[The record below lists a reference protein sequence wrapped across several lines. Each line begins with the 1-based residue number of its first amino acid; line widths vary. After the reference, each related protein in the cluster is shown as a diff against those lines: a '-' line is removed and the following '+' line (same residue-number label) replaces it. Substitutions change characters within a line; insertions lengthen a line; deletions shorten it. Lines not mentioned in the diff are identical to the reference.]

1 MKLDFIPLDKL
12 TVAKTNMRGRCR
24 TPDVSDILPTIR
36 ARGILVPLLVRKH
49 GEGEGFEIVAGR
61 RRYTAASKVA
71 AEGGPDRPAP
81 CAILEGGDDADAIEA
96 SMIENL
102 ARIDPDEVSQWE
114 SFVKLAKAGRSTE
127 EIADAFAFE
136 IATVR
141 RILALGALLPRIRTL
156 YRAGAVDPATV
167 RHLTLASK
175 SQQRA
180 WLALRE
186 DPDAYCP
193 TGHQLKAWLFGGNA
207 VPARHAL
214 FDVEGCDLALVS
226 DLFGEE
232 CFFADSDAF
241 WTLQTEA
248 IAARK
253 KAYLDAGWSDV
264 VVMAR
269 GDWFRSWQHADA
281 PKRKGGR
288 IYVEVRDSG
297 EVNFHEGYLTT
308 REAEARA
315 RGEQSDAPAEKPQR
329 PEVTRAMN
337 DYIGLHRHA
346 AVRADLL
353 RHSGT
358 ALRAMVAHVIAG
370 AGHYRVEVEARR
382 APKPEIAESAET
394 ASAEAAF
401 DVQRRAVLAV
411 LGFDPDVPTVTGS
424 GYDRP
429 AFASVFAR
437 LLELPDA
444 VVLDVVAVVMGETL
458 AVGSEAIEAIG
469 LQIDTDMRR
478 HWQADETFLGLIRDR
493 EVLRAI
499 VADIAGDAVADA
511 NAGGTAKALKAI
523 IADHLQGTNG
533 RAQVEAW
540 VPRWMAFPPAAY
552 TERGG
557 AASVEAQAR
566 ALADI
571 RDAEGVRTARCAS
584 AASDPGAASG
594 RRPQEA
600 ADGARPD
607 SAPEPARRTKTGT
620 KREALVDR
628 RRVDEPPAEADPQPL
643 AA

>member
-12 TVAKTNMRGRCR
+12 TVAKTNMRSMRR
-24 TPDVSDILPTIR
+24 APDVSDILPTIR

-49 GEGEGFEIVAGR
+49 RDGEGFEIVAGR

-114 SFVKLAKAGRSTE
+114 SFVKLAKAGRSIE

-136 IATVR
+136 TATVR

-156 YRAGAVDPATV
+156 YRAGEIDPATV

-193 TGHQLKAWLFGGNA
+193 TGHQLKAWLFGGTA
-207 VPARHAL
+207 IPASHAL
-214 FDVEGCDLALVS
+214 FDVESCGLSLVS

-232 CFFADSDAF
+232 RYFADGDAF
-241 WTLQTEA
+241 WAHQTEA

-253 KAYLDAGWSDV
+253 IAYIDAGWSDV

-269 GDWFRSWQHADA
+269 GDWFRSWEHVHA

-297 EVNFHEGYLTT
+297 EVTFHEGYLTA

-315 RGEQSDAPAEKPQR
+315 RGEDSDAPAEKPQR

-353 RHSGT
+353 RHGGA
-358 ALRAMVAHVIAG
+358 ALRAMLAHVIAG
-370 AGHYRVEVEARR
+370 AGRYRVEVEGRR
-382 APKPEIAESAET
+382 APKREIAKSAET
-394 ASAEAAF
+394 ASAQAAF
-401 DVQRRAVLAV
+401 DVQRRAVLDV
-411 LGFDPDVPTVTGS
+411 LGFDPNAPAVTGS

-429 AFASVFAR
+429 AFAPVFAR

-444 VVLDVVAVVMGETL
+444 VVMDIVAVVMGETL
-458 AVGSEAIEAIG
+458 AVGSEAVEVVG

-478 HWQADETFLGLIRDR
+478 HWQADDAFFGLIRDR
-493 EVLRAI
+493 EVLRAM
-499 VADIAGDAVADA
+499 VGEIAGEAVAEA
-511 NAGGTAKALKAI
+511 NAGETAKALKAI
-523 IADHLQGTNG
+523 IADHLQGMNG
-533 RAQVEAW
+533 RAQIEAW
-540 VPRWMAFPPAAY
+540 APRWMAFPPAAY
-552 TERGG
+552 TERG
-557 AASVEAQAR
+557 AVASVDAQAA

-571 RDAEGVRTARCAS
+571 ADAERERATRS
-584 AASDPGAASG
+584 AAATLEPDATAGSPPWERVDGAAPEGEREATETAGPGTEHDAPDPSG
-594 RRPQEA
+594 RIVGSPPEDA
-600 ADGARPD
+600 AR
-607 SAPEPARRTKTGT
+607 
-620 KREALVDR
+620 
-628 RRVDEPPAEADPQPL
+628 PL